1 MNTSKEVI
9 LSLGCVLL
17 VVLIYFANPF
27 HTDSQDPR
35 LRIYGVVTFRM
46 PSRSMEP
53 TIPEDSIFLVSA
65 WPYLFAQPHPG
76 DLIVFSYPKDRSVS
90 YVKRVI
96 ATGDSTV
103 EIANGVVLV
112 NGKPVSEEYISQ
124 EVSTSDYARS
134 MRRVRVPPKS
144 YFVMGDNRDNS
155 ADSRSWGFLPRDH
168 ILGKVGAIVIRRH

>member
-9 LSLGCVLL
+9 VSLGCVLL

-27 HTDSQDPR
+27 HTDSRDPR

-65 WPYLFAQPHPG
+65 WPYLLAQPHPG
-76 DLIVFSYPKDRSVS
+76 DLMVFSYPKDRSVT

-112 NGKPVSEEYISQ
+112 NGKPVSEEYISH

-155 ADSRSWGFLPRDH
+155 EDSRSWGFVRRDH
-168 ILGKVGAIVIRRH
+168 IIGKVGAIVIRGH

>member
-1 MNTSKEVI
+1 MNTSKEVTI
-9 LSLGCVLL
+9 SLGCVLL

-27 HTDSQDPR
+27 HTDSRDPR
-35 LRIYGVVTFRM
+35 IRVYGVVTFRM

-65 WPYLFAQPHPG
+65 WPYLFAQPNPG
-76 DLIVFSYPKDRSVS
+76 DLIVFSYPRDRRIS

-96 ATGDSTV
+96 ATGGSTV

-112 NGKPVSEEYISQ
+112 NSKPVSEEYISR

-134 MRRVRVPPKS
+134 MRSVRVPPNS

-155 ADSRSWGFLPRDH
+155 EDSRSWGFLPRDH
-168 ILGKVGAIVIRRH
+168 IVGKVGPIVIRGH